1 MTTIGYRY
9 SGPVLWQGS
18 APWGHVTVG
27 EGTETHGAVGCLS
40 TAVAQCLRITGS
52 RAGATPLHVREM
64 ALRTPG
70 VYAHGSSAA
79 FPTRLVDAMTGLTSG
94 LDVSGAGVVAKLE
107 DLQPAIADCL
117 KRGGVTLLCVDHDS
131 DRGGDAIGD
140 HWVVGYALDGDRL
153 LVCDPAATATAS
165 LDWAT
170 LSGPS
175 EWGRVTRHYLVT
187 RCVQVWVD

>member
-1 MTTIGYRY
+1 MTGYHY

-18 APWGHVTVG
+18 APWGSVPVG
-27 EGTETHGAVGCLS
+27 LGKETHGAVGCLS
-40 TAVAQCLRITGS
+40 TALAQCLRITGS
-52 RAGATPLHVREM
+52 RAGATPLHVRDI
-64 ALRTPG
+64 ALRADG
-70 VYAHGSSAA
+70 VYAPGSSAA
-79 FPTRLVDAMTGLTSG
+79 VVTRLVDAMTGLTSG
-94 LDVSGAGVVAKLE
+94 LDVSGAGVVATLD

-117 KRGGVTLLCVDHDS
+117 KRGGVVLLCVDHDA

-140 HWVVGYALDGDRL
+140 HWVVGYCLDGDRL

-175 EWGRVTRHYLVT
+175 RWGRATRHYRVTRA
-187 RCVQVWVD
+187 VQVC